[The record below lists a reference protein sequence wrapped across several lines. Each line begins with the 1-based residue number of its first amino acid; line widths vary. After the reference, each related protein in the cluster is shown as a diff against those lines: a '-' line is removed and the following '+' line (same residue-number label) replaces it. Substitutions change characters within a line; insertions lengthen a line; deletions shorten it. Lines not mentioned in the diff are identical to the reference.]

1 MSNLR
6 LAFDAILNFVKKKK
20 KTLDV
25 CEICTYV
32 LQFMFTCQ
40 ANQNETWSL
49 FSFVCQEKM
58 RSEAT
63 YQIALPCLTLQS
75 HRWALFRPPRSSKQ
89 ISEPDKSTVLFFPV
103 TNPSSKRRAESLHQP
118 LVMAMKWTGAC
129 VGATAAAPS
138 QHANVA
144 PEKPAQRRPNKTAL
158 KLIWL
163 SYSCLLLD
171 IMLMQHCST
180 VAKRLILYYTQRP
193 TAKAAIYSLAFAS
206 FNHSHRNIRRFR
218 SMKNQLDP
226 HLRDQCSSC
235 SDS

>member
-6 LAFDAILNFVKKKK
+6 LVFDAVLNFVWDMCVQRWR
-20 KTLDV
+20 LCLPV
-25 CEICTYV
+25 RLIRMIPV
-32 LQFMFTCQ
+32 L
-40 ANQNETWSL
+40 
-49 FSFVCQEKM
+49 SFHLSVRKNP
-58 RSEAT
+58 RSETT

-129 VGATAAAPS
+129 AGATAAAPS

-144 PEKPAQRRPNKTAL
+144 PWKPAQRRPNKTAL
-158 KLIWL
+158 KLIWW

-171 IMLMQHCST
+171 IMLM
-180 VAKRLILYYTQRP
+180 
-193 TAKAAIYSLAFAS
+193 
-206 FNHSHRNIRRFR
+206 
-218 SMKNQLDP
+218 
-226 HLRDQCSSC
+226 
-235 SDS
+235 